1 MTALGSLKSKISKLE
16 SEMDTYQIT
25 KLEETIGKIIKILAE
40 KEARMDRVIQLNRAI
55 VRDCARA
62 IKHVHNEEVKECE
75 KIVESLEPKMKSLT
89 RDAEGFEG
97 IASSC
102 WQEYTEVKCLLAIV
116 QKKEMPDYEELG
128 VPYLEYLTGL
138 CDCTGELR
146 RLMQT
151 SLMNGK
157 KKDAEYYF
165 AKMNEIYDNVMT
177 IKYSG
182 SLIGSLKR
190 KQDVARSQVEQA
202 RSEMLR
208 HA

>member
-1 MTALGSLKSKISKLE
+1 MAKLE
-16 SEMDTYQIT
+16 TVMD
-25 KLEETIGKIIKILAE
+25 KIIKILAE
-40 KEARMDRVIQLNRAI
+40 KEARMDRVIQLNRTI

-62 IKHVHNEEVKECE
+62 IKCLHNGEMKECE
-75 KIVESLEPKMKSLT
+75 KIVSLLEAKMKSLT
-89 RDAEGFEG
+89 RDAAGFEG
-97 IASSC
+97 IASPC
-102 WQEYTEVKCLLAIV
+102 YQEYTEVKCLLALT
-116 QKKEMPDYEELG
+116 QKKELPDYEELG

-138 CDCTGELR
+138 CDCSGELR
-146 RLMQT
+146 RAMQT

-165 AKMNEIYDNVMT
+165 EKMNEIYDNVMT

>member
-1 MTALGSLKSKISKLE
+1 MTTLGSLKAKITRLE
-16 SEMDTYQIT
+16 GEMDTYQIT
-25 KLEETIGKIIKILAE
+25 KLEETMGKIVKTLAE

-62 IKHVHNEEVKECE
+62 IKEIHNGDMKECE
-75 KIVESLEPKMKSLT
+75 KIVALLDVKIKSLT

-97 IASSC
+97 IASAC
-102 WQEYTEVKCLLAIV
+102 WQEYTEIKCLLAV
-116 QKKEMPDYEELG
+116 SQKKEMPDYEELG

-138 CDCTGELR
+138 CDCVGELR
-146 RLMQT
+146 RMMQT
-151 SLMNGK
+151 ALMK
-157 KKDAEYYF
+157 DKPKDAEYYF
-165 AKMNEIYDNVMT
+165 NKMNEIYDNVMT